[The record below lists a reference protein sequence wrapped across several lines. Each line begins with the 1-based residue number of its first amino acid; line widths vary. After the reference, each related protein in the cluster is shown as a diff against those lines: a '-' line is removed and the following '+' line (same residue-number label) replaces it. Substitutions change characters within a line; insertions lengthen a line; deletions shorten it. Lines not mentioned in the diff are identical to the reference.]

1 MEVFRPYG
9 FDRTLFFTTLALI
22 AIGLIMVFSSSA
34 ILSNEKYNQPFH
46 FMINQLI
53 AAGMGI
59 ALIFFILPIRKP
71 FYENAYFIYVLL
83 IITFVLLALCIIMP
97 AFGKINRSVQF
108 LSLRFQ
114 PAELAKISLVLFF
127 SFYIQQNK
135 DRLNEIKT
143 LLFPLGILF
152 LAIFMIIRQP
162 DYGTALLV
170 FLICAVILF
179 IGGVSLKY
187 FLYTGILSIAI
198 FTFYLFKA
206 SYRLDRIFAFLSP
219 SKDSLGAGFQI
230 IQSKLAVG
238 SGGLLG
244 VSLGESTQ
252 KLFFLPCVHTDY
264 IYAIVG
270 EELGLVGALI
280 ILIIF
285 FIFLWRGLVI
295 SRRATNLFSQVA
307 AAGITLAIFSQ
318 ALLNISVVL
327 GLGPP
332 TGFPL
337 PFISFGR
344 SSLIST
350 LFGIGILLHI
360 SQRKSTSRRKK

>member
-170 FLICAVILF
+170 FLICSVILF

>member
-1 MEVFRPYG
+1 MEIFRPYG
-9 FDRTLFFTTLALI
+9 FDRTLFFTTLALA

-34 ILSNEKYNQPFH
+34 MLSNEKYNHSFH
-46 FMINQLI
+46 FLISQLVALGI
-53 AAGMGI
+53 GI
-59 ALIFFILPIRKP
+59 AFIFLILPVRKA
-71 FYENAYFIYVLL
+71 FYQNRYFIYGLL
-83 IITFVLLALCIIMP
+83 ILSLVLLALCIIMP
-97 AFGKINRSVQF
+97 AFGKINRSVEF
-108 LSLRFQ
+108 ISLRFQ
-114 PAELAKISLVLFF
+114 PAELTKISLILFF
-127 SFYIQQNK
+127 SFYIQKNK
-135 DRLNEIKT
+135 DRLNEAKI
-143 LLFPLGILF
+143 LLFPLCILF
-152 LAIFMIIRQP
+152 LVVFMIIKQP
-162 DYGTALLV
+162 DYGTAVLV
-170 FLICAVILF
+170 FLICALTLF

-187 FLYTGILSIAI
+187 FLYTGIFSIAV
-198 FTFYLFKA
+198 FTFYLFRA

-219 SKDSLGAGFQI
+219 SEDSLGAGFQI

-280 ILIIF
+280 ILILF

-295 SRRATNLFSQVA
+295 SRKAPNLFSQIA
-307 AAGITLAIFSQ
+307 AAGITVAIFSQ
-318 ALLNISVVL
+318 ALLNMSVVL

-337 PFISFGR
+337 PLISFGR

-360 SQRKSTSRRKK
+360 SQRKSPSRRKK

>member
-1 MEVFRPYG
+1 MEVFRPYS

-34 ILSNEKYNQPFH
+34 ILSNEKYNSPFH
-46 FMINQLI
+46 FLVNQLI
-53 AAGMGI
+53 AAGIGI
-59 ALIFFILPIRKP
+59 ALIFFILPIRRQ
-71 FYENAYFIYVLL
+71 FYQNTYFIYGFL
-83 IITFVLLALCIIMP
+83 ILSFVLLALCVIMP

-108 LSLRFQ
+108 LSLRLQ
-114 PAELAKISLVLFF
+114 PAELSKISLILFF
-127 SFYIQQNK
+127 SHYLQRKK
-135 DRLNEIKT
+135 DRLHELKT

-152 LAIFMIIRQP
+152 LAILLIIRQP

-170 FLICAVILF
+170 FLISAILLF

-187 FLYTGILSIAI
+187 FLYTGIFSIAI
-198 FTFYLFKA
+198 FTFFLFQA

-230 IQSKLAVG
+230 IQSKLAIG

-270 EELGLVGALI
+270 EELGFIGALVVL
-280 ILIIF
+280 ILF
-285 FIFLWRGLVI
+285 FIFLWRGLII
-295 SRRATNLFSQVA
+295 SRNAPNLFSQIA

-318 ALLNISVVL
+318 AMLNISVVL

-337 PFISFGR
+337 PLISFGR
-344 SSLIST
+344 SSLICT

-360 SQRKSTSRRKK
+360 SQRKSTLRKKK